1 MFGGTTRFRIWIR
14 FPILRYCHLAPAHL
28 LPNNLLSFLQMLR
41 QKKSL
46 QTMLDSSNTS
56 ICASKD
62 AVINQLTS
70 LADQLQTQIANYN
83 ATDAAKLNTKTSTH
97 QVSRNSQ
104 I

>member
-1 MFGGTTRFRIWIR
+1 
-14 FPILRYCHLAPAHL
+14 
-28 LPNNLLSFLQMLR
+28 
-41 QKKSL
+41 
-46 QTMLDSSNTS
+46 MLDSSNTS